1 MDKTVSFDIDGTL
14 AEGSFAPGNILSM
27 RTRPAIIH
35 VLRVLMKT
43 GYRIRIVT
51 ARPERYRDDTVAWL
65 RRHAV
70 PYHEIRMRSMSDN
83 RPDPALRAEQT
94 DGVRVHFDDKPENCA
109 AVRVRCVRV

>member
-1 MDKTVSFDIDGTL
+1 MGQTVSFDIDGTL
-14 AEGSFAPGNILSM
+14 AEGLFAPGNILSM

-35 VLRVLMKT
+35 VLRVLMKA

-70 PYHEIRMRSMSDN
+70 PYHEIRMRSAGDN